1 MCQYPLDEFVGKL
14 RKFEGLSGTAASK
27 ATKLEATMFW
37 AKKLKWSFCMKEEVN
52 KLRAYIVVHM
62 GSLNTQGLRV
72 LALLDRIHHWQ
83 S

>member
-1 MCQYPLDEFVGKL
+1 
-14 RKFEGLSGTAASK
+14 
-27 ATKLEATMFW
+27 
-37 AKKLKWSFCMKEEVN
+37 MKEEVN

-72 LALLDRIHHWQ
+72 VALLDRIHHWQ